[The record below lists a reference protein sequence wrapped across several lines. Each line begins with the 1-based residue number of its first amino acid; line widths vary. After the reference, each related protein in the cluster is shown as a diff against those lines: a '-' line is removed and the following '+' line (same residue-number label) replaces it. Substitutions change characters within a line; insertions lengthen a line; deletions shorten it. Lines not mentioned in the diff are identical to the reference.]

1 MNGNIQIREKIES
14 DNIQIQKILDECF
27 GHNRYDRTVYLYRK
41 TRPLRHLSLVSC
53 IKDDPSIVIGTI
65 SFYPVL
71 LNKIKCLLLGPLAVK
86 LKYQGEGFGKS
97 LIKRG
102 LELAIAENQKI
113 CFVSGDY
120 NYYKRFN
127 FYKVNDK
134 NLNIKTLGPLSFD
147 DLLICELKKNAF
159 SLLPKNSKLLPM
171 A

>member
-41 TRPLRHLSLVSC
+41 TLPLRHLSLVSC

-97 LIKRG
+97 LIKKG
-102 LELAIAENQKI
+102 LELAIA
-113 CFVSGDY
+113 
-120 NYYKRFN
+120 
-127 FYKVNDK
+127 
-134 NLNIKTLGPLSFD
+134 
-147 DLLICELKKNAF
+147 
-159 SLLPKNSKLLPM
+159 
-171 A
+171 